1 MATRSPMLDL
11 YETHG
16 VPLQAW
22 GAPERGLLVPLAFEA
37 VELEYAA
44 IRKGAALMDLP
55 NSGTIV
61 ATGAD
66 RIAFLNNLI
75 TQELKGLEP
84 MRCVRGFW
92 LNRKGRIEADLRLCE
107 TGEKTMIA
115 TDALV
120 AGPTA
125 EALSKFV
132 FSEDVT
138 LEDASERLHR
148 LALHGP
154 LAARS
159 LMAIADT
166 DEHINPEPN
175 TAMTVMVRGVQV
187 HVEREDSTG
196 EVGLLLT
203 MPADRAR
210 AIYEALAATQGVRA
224 CGWMAC
230 NIARIENGWPL
241 FQIDFTSEN
250 LPAETGVLHDRVSF
264 TKGCYLGQEVV
275 ARMHSLGQPKQKT
288 VALRLA
294 SGQEPN
300 LPSERANIYA
310 EPASDKPIGTITSST
325 LAPMLGAT
333 PIALAR
339 VRTAH
344 CEPGTVLHVEAEG
357 RRTAFEVMPQLAFWT
372 PESAATG
379 GRQ

>member
-1 MATRSPMLDL
+1 MATRSPMMDL
-11 YETHG
+11 YEAHG
-16 VPLQAW
+16 VPLQPW

-66 RIAFLNNLI
+66 RLAFLNNLI

-92 LNRKGRIEADLRLCE
+92 LNRKGRIDADLRLCD
-107 TGEKTMIA
+107 TGERTLVT

-120 AGPTA
+120 AGPTSD
-125 EALSKFV
+125 ALTKFV

-138 LEDASERLHR
+138 IEDAGERLHH

-154 LAARS
+154 LAARA
-159 LMAIADT
+159 LMAVADT
-166 DEHINPEPN
+166 DECIDPEPN

-203 MPADRAR
+203 MPTEHAR
-210 AIYEALAATQGVRA
+210 TIYEALAQAQGVRV
-224 CGWMAC
+224 CGWMAY
-230 NIARIENGWPL
+230 NIARVENGWPL
-241 FQIDFTSEN
+241 FQIDFSSEN

-294 SGQEPN
+294 PGQGPV
-300 LPSERANIYA
+300 LPHENAAVFAETTSER
-310 EPASDKPIGTITSST
+310 PIGRVTSST
-325 LAPMLGAT
+325 NSPLLGAA
-333 PIALAR
+333 PIALAQ

-344 CEPGTVLHVEAEG
+344 CEPGTTVFIEDQGPRA
-357 RRTAFEVMPQLAFWT
+357 AFVVQPQLAFWT
-372 PESAATG
+372 PESPASG
-379 GRQ
+379 LQ

>member
-1 MATRSPMLDL
+1 MMDL
-11 YETHG
+11 YEAHG
-16 VPLQAW
+16 VPLQPW

-66 RIAFLNNLI
+66 RLAFLNNLI

-92 LNRKGRIEADLRLCE
+92 LNRKGRIDADLRLCD
-107 TGEKTMIA
+107 TGERTRIA

-125 EALSKFV
+125 DALTRFV

-138 LEDASERLHR
+138 IEDAGERLHR

-154 LAARS
+154 LAARA
-159 LMAIADT
+159 LMAVADT
-166 DEHINPEPN
+166 DERIDPGPN
-175 TAMTVMVRGVQV
+175 AAMTVIVRGVQV

-203 MPADRAR
+203 MPTEHAR
-210 AIYEALAATQGVRA
+210 AVYEALAATQGTRV
-224 CGWMAC
+224 CGWMAY
-230 NIARIENGWPL
+230 NIARVENGWTL
-241 FQIDFTSEN
+241 FQIDFSSEN

-294 SGQEPN
+294 NGQDPC
-300 LPSERANIYA
+300 LPSERANVYA
-310 EPASDKPIGTITSST
+310 DPASDKSIGTITSST
-325 LAPMLGAT
+325 NSPMLGAA

-344 CEPGTVLHVEAEG
+344 CEPGTVLHVEAQG
-357 RRTAFEVMPQLAFWT
+357 RRTAFEVRPQLAFWT
-372 PESAATG
+372 PETPASG
-379 GRQ
+379 MQ